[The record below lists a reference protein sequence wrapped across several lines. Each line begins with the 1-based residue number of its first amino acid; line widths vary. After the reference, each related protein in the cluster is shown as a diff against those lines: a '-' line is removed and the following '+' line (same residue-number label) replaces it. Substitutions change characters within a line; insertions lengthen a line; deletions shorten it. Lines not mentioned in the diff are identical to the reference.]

1 MKKKLV
7 ALLMCVGA
15 LGFGVFGNV
24 DKLEQTNPVQYM
36 MISDPGGS

>member
-7 ALLMCVGA
+7 ALVMCVGA

-24 DKLEQTNPVQYM
+24 DKVDQTSPVTYM
-36 MISDPGGS
+36 MVDPGGS

>member
-7 ALLMCVGA
+7 ALVMCVGA
-15 LGFGVFGNV
+15 LGFGLFGNV
-24 DKLEQTNPVQYM
+24 DKVDQTSPVKYM